1 MTMQIIKVGDRVAFY
16 DTLDKLN
23 KTGQV
28 VMVQDD
34 ICDVYVES
42 EKKVYHLFVSQV
54 KKI

>member
-1 MTMQIIKVGDRVAFY
+1 MQIITVGDRVAFY
-16 DTLDKLN
+16 DDMDKLN

-34 ICDVYVES
+34 ICSVYVES